1 MQAAYNLARW
11 LTGNDAAA
19 RDVVQDSCLRAFRF
33 LHRFSGGDARAWLLA
48 IVRNQSYTWLK
59 ASKAERTWIDV
70 DEPDHAHEPALIDDH
85 TPERAL
91 ITRQNAAALHR
102 ALAALPPQFRE
113 VIVLKELEGTSYKE
127 IAAVIDAPIGTVMS
141 RLARGRALLRTAL
154 AGEGEGA

>member
-1 MQAAYNLARW
+1 MHAAYNLARW
-11 LTGNDAAA
+11 LTGTDAAA
-19 RDVVQDSCLRAFRF
+19 RDVVQDSCVRAFRF

-59 ASKAERTWIDV
+59 AAKAEQALIDI
-70 DEPDHAHEPALIDDH
+70 DEPGLVHEPALIDDL

-91 ITRQNAAALHR
+91 ITRQNVAALHK

-113 VIVLKELEGTSYKE
+113 VIVLKELEGASYKE

-141 RLARGRALLRTAL
+141 RLARARALLRAAVAEDL
-154 AGEGEGA
+154 GS